1 MSLLHVA
8 LVSEDSSIS
17 FQELTTVSAA
27 LQKQVLQ
34 DYSPIWGIN
43 ATVNAF
49 HSLNDVPVG
58 TWPIVIMDDIGEPGA
73 EGVHEDKDGHP
84 IALVTFDDGWTLT
97 ASHECIEMLTD
108 PDGNR
113 TMPGL
118 SPKKNQGKV
127 EFLVEPC
134 DPSEDTPFAY
144 KINNVLV
151 SDFYTPHYFE
161 PVVAPGVKYS
171 FTGAITKPR
180 QVLKGGYLSWHD
192 PVSDHWWQ
200 ETYFGSRRRYVNL
213 GVLGRMDGSFRSQ
226 INRRTKA
233 YYKKLEPTGKE
244 LQETR
249 AMQKSV
255 NKSSVSKAEVWRQR
269 IKELTGK
276 K

>member
-8 LVSEDSSIS
+8 LVSEESSIT
-17 FQELTTVSAA
+17 FQELTKVSAA
-27 LQKQVLQ
+27 LQKQVLK
-34 DYSPIWGIN
+34 DYSPVWGIN
-43 ATVNAF
+43 ATVDAF

-84 IALVTFDDGWTLT
+84 IALVTFDQGWSLT

-118 SPKKNQGKV
+118 SPKKGQGKV

-134 DPSEDTPFAY
+134 DPSEDTPYAY
-144 KINNVLV
+144 KINNILV
-151 SDFYTPHYFE
+151 SDFYTPHYFD
-161 PVVAPGVKYS
+161 PVASPGVRYS

-180 QVLKGGYLSWHD
+180 QVLKNGYLSWHD
-192 PVSDHWWQ
+192 PVSDRWWQ
-200 ETYFGSRRRYVNL
+200 ETYFNGKRKFVNL
-213 GVLGRMDGSFRSQ
+213 GVLGRLEGSFRSQ
-226 INRRTKA
+226 INRRTQA
-233 YYKKLEPTGKE
+233 YYQKLEPSARE
-244 LQETR
+244 LQATLS
-249 AMQKSV
+249 MQKDIT
-255 NKSSVSKAEVWRQR
+255 KSSVSKAETWRQR
-269 IKELTGK
+269 IRELTGK

>member
-8 LVSEDSSIS
+8 LVSEESSIT
-17 FQELTTVSAA
+17 FQELTKVSAA

-43 ATVNAF
+43 ATVDAF

-73 EGVHEDKDGHP
+73 EGVHEDKNGQP
-84 IALVTFDDGWTLT
+84 IALVTFDPGWSLT

-118 SPKKNQGKV
+118 SPKKGQGKV

-134 DPSEDTPFAY
+134 DPSEDPSHAY
-144 KINNVLV
+144 KINNILV
-151 SDFYTPHYFE
+151 SDFYTPHFFD
-161 PVVAPGVKYS
+161 PVASPGVKYS

-180 QVLKGGYLSWHD
+180 QVLNNGYLSWHD

-200 ETYFGSRRRYVNL
+200 ETYFGGKRKFINL
-213 GVLGRMDGSFRSQ
+213 GVMGRLDGSFRSQ

-233 YYKKLEPTGKE
+233 YYGKLEPSAR
-244 LQETR
+244 ETQATL
-249 AMQKSV
+249 AMQKAIT
-255 NKSSVSKAEVWRQR
+255 KSSVSKAETWRQR
-269 IKELTGK
+269 IRELTGK
-276 K
+276 R